1 MENEVQ
7 EAVQPI
13 EKKGVDVKKVI
24 GQVRTVLDSKK
35 TMAVLIVLLL
45 IGIVFYFKDYFL
57 AATIDGKTISRFSVI
72 ERLEKQ
78 SGKQALDSMIT
89 EQLIENEAQQQGLA
103 VTDEEVAAEIKTI
116 EASVTAQGSTLEEAL
131 AGQGLAMEDFK
142 KSLKLQKALEK
153 LLGDKIKVTEEEINK
168 SLGDKAGIPAGKE
181 EEIRGQITEQLKSQ
195 KLNQEASKYIEE
207 LRAKA
212 KIKYFMQYE

>member
-7 EAVQPI
+7 GETQPV
-13 EKKGVDVKKVI
+13 EKKGMDIKKII

-45 IGIVFYFKDYFL
+45 IGVVFYFKDYFV

-78 SGKQALDSMIT
+78 SGKQTLDSMIT
-89 EQLIENEAQQQGLA
+89 ERLIENEAQKQGLA

-116 EASVTAQGSTLEEAL
+116 EASVAAQGSTLEEAL

-142 KSLKLQKALEK
+142 KSIKLQKALEK
-153 LLGDKIKVTEEEINK
+153 LLGDKIQVTEEEITK
-168 SLGDKAGIPAGKE
+168 SLGDQSGIRAGKE
-181 EEIRGQITEQLKSQ
+181 GEIREQITQQLKSQ

-212 KIKYFMQYE
+212 KIKYFMQY

>member
-7 EAVQPI
+7 GETQSV
-13 EKKGVDVKKVI
+13 EKKGVDVKKII
-24 GQVRTVLDSKK
+24 GQVRAVLDSKK

-45 IGIVFYFKDYFL
+45 IGVVFYFKDSFL
-57 AATIDGKTISRFSVI
+57 AATIDGKTISRLSVI

-89 EQLIENEAQQQGLA
+89 EQLIEGEAERQGLA

-116 EASVTAQGSTLEEAL
+116 EASVAAQGSTLEEAL

-153 LLGDKIKVTEEEINK
+153 LLGDKIQVTEEEITK

>member
-7 EAVQPI
+7 GEAEPV
-13 EKKGVDVKKVI
+13 EKKGVDIKKI
-24 GQVRTVLDSKK
+24 MGQVRAVLDSKK
-35 TMAVLIVLLL
+35 TMTVLIVLLL
-45 IGIVFYFKDYFL
+45 VGIVFYFKDSFL
-57 AATIDGKTISRFSVI
+57 AATIDGKVISRLSVI

-78 SGKQALDSMIT
+78 GGKKALDSIIT
-89 EQLIENEAQQQGLA
+89 EQLIENEVEQQGLA
-103 VTDEEVAAEIKTI
+103 VTEEEVAAEIKTI
-116 EASVTAQGSTLEEAL
+116 EASVAAQGSTLEEAL
-131 AGQGLAMEDFK
+131 AGQGLAMEDFR

-153 LLGDKIKVTEEEINK
+153 LLGDKIQVTDEEINK

-181 EEIRGQITEQLKSQ
+181 EEIRAQITEQLKSQ
-195 KLNQEASKYIEE
+195 KLNQEAAKYIEE

>member
-7 EAVQPI
+7 SEVQSV
-13 EKKGVDVKKVI
+13 EKKGVEVKKVI
-24 GQVRTVLDSKK
+24 GQVRAVLDSKK
-35 TMAVLIVLLL
+35 TMVILIILLL
-45 IGIVFYFKDYFL
+45 IGAVFYFKDSFL
-57 AATIDGKTISRFSVI
+57 AATIDGKTISRWSVI

-89 EQLIENEAQQQGLA
+89 EKLIENEAQEQGLA
-103 VTDEEVAAEIKTI
+103 VTDEEVVAEIKTI
-116 EASVTAQGSTLEEAL
+116 EASVIAQGSTLEEAL
-131 AGQGLAMEDFK
+131 ASQGLAMEDFK

-153 LLGDKIKVTEEEINK
+153 LLSDKIQVTEEEVNQ
-168 SLGDKAGIPAGKE
+168 SLGDKSGIPEGKE
-181 EEIRGQITEQLKSQ
+181 GEIREQVTNQLKSQ

-212 KIKYFMQYE
+212 KIKYFMQY

>member
-7 EAVQPI
+7 GETQPV
-13 EKKGVDVKKVI
+13 EKKGMDIKKII

-45 IGIVFYFKDYFL
+45 IGVVFYFKDYFV

-78 SGKQALDSMIT
+78 SGKQTLDSMIT
-89 EQLIENEAQQQGLA
+89 ERLIENEAQKQGLA

-116 EASVTAQGSTLEEAL
+116 EASVAAQGSTLEEAL

-142 KSLKLQKALEK
+142 KSIKLQKALEK
-153 LLGDKIKVTEEEINK
+153 LLGDKIQVTEEEITK
-168 SLGDKAGIPAGKE
+168 SLGDQSGIPAGKE
-181 EEIRGQITEQLKSQ
+181 GEIREQITQQLKSQ

-212 KIKYFMQYE
+212 KIKYFMQY

>member
-7 EAVQPI
+7 PL
-13 EKKGVDVKKVI
+13 EKKGVDVKRFI
-24 GQVRTVLDSKK
+24 RQVRTVLDSKK
-35 TMAVLIVLLL
+35 TMAILIILLL
-45 IGIVFYFKDYFL
+45 IGAVFYFKDYFL
-57 AATIDGKTISRFSVI
+57 AATIDGKTISRWSVI

-78 SGKQALDSMIT
+78 SGKQMLDSIIT
-89 EQLIENEAQQQGLA
+89 EKLIQNEAEQQGLA

-116 EASVTAQGSTLEEAL
+116 ETSVAAQGSTLEEAL

-153 LLGDKIKVTEEEINK
+153 LLSDKIKVTEEEINQ

-181 EEIRGQITEQLKSQ
+181 EEIRGQITDQLKSQ

-207 LRAKA
+207 LRAKV
-212 KIKYFMQYE
+212 KIKYFVQY

>member
-7 EAVQPI
+7 PL
-13 EKKGVDVKKVI
+13 EKKGVDVKRFI
-24 GQVRTVLDSKK
+24 RQVRTVLDSKK
-35 TMAVLIVLLL
+35 TMAILIILLL
-45 IGIVFYFKDYFL
+45 IGAVFYFKDYFL
-57 AATIDGKTISRFSVI
+57 AATIDGKTISRWSVI

-78 SGKQALDSMIT
+78 SGKQMLDSIIT
-89 EQLIENEAQQQGLA
+89 EKLIQNEAEQQGLA

-116 EASVTAQGSTLEEAL
+116 ETSVAAQGSTLEEAL

-153 LLGDKIKVTEEEINK
+153 LLSDKIKVTEEEINQ

-181 EEIRGQITEQLKSQ
+181 EEIREQIAQQLKSQ

-207 LRAKA
+207 LRAKV
-212 KIKYFMQYE
+212 KIKYFMQY

>member
-7 EAVQPI
+7 GEAQPV
-13 EKKGVDVKKVI
+13 EKKGVDIKKII

-153 LLGDKIKVTEEEINK
+153 LLGDKIKVTEEEINQ
-168 SLGDKAGIPAGKE
+168 SLGDKSGIPAGKE
-181 EEIRGQITEQLKSQ
+181 EEIRQQITQQLKSQ